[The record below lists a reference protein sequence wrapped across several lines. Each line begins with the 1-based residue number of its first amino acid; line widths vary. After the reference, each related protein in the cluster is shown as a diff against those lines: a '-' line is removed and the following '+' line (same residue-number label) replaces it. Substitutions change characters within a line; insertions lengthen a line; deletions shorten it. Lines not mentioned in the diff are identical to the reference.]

1 MAVINPTPEV
11 SMFDG
16 MRRLLSGV
24 SVVTASNLR
33 GERFAMTAT
42 SITSV
47 SAEPPSLL
55 VCVNRS
61 ARIDHAIKESA
72 YFCINILAP
81 MHKQISINCSTPEAS
96 VDSRF
101 DHGNWH
107 LDEATG
113 VYYLADAQATF
124 FCRRQATHHYGT
136 HNIFIG
142 DVIRTEVDPGNVTVL
157 GYLNGG
163 YVVL

>member
-1 MAVINPTPEV
+1 MAVFDPTPEA

-24 SVVTASNLR
+24 SVVTAGNPH
-33 GERFAMTAT
+33 GDRFAMTAT

-61 ARIDHAIKESA
+61 ARIDHAIVESE

-81 MHKQISINCSTPEAS
+81 MHKQISINCSTPETSA
-96 VDSRF
+96 DSRF
-101 DHGNWH
+101 EHGNWH
-107 LDEATG
+107 RDENTG

-124 FCRRQATHHYGT
+124 FCRKQATHGYGT

-142 DVIRTEVDPGNVTVL
+142 DVIRTEVDPGNVQVL

-163 YVVL
+163 YIVI